1 QFNDLCNCIP
11 KSSLYNTSNRTS
23 RMAIGALLMKLRLAL
38 SHETLAVLL
47 GLSDRKTVS
56 NVLQSARVA
65 LMKHF
70 VLQHLGFEHISRR
83 TLIDQ
88 RTRPLAK
95 ILLADN
101 NNDKAILVLDSTY
114 IYLVQQSNELKQYI
128 DALKDNPDK
137 NIKWYN
143 LDAAGALDDF
153 PIFSYESLMD
163 LTLDLQRKL
172 KEIGY
177 EIGPFPSKDTLSNII
192 RLHSL
197 SLTEHG
203 LAVGPVT
210 NHTRSIYQ
218 RKLLEVLTNETSE
231 GKEDEIETE
240 IPISKTP
247 SRTIRSSITRTADN
261 DITSS
266 PGRLY
271 TQDVQEPR
279 TALTRVDIEN
289 KNKHNLS
296 IYYPN
301 VSNTKPKSEQTITH
315 SYSPQRS
322 STKTEL
328 HHNTMSYGLRNSYD
342 FQNDE
347 PTIIRH
353 EHKATPFCTTNISSG
368 EIFSTNT
375 NRYTKQSDMPTTT
388 RNDLNEIRS
397 RILTNTNEE
406 KEIQIKKDLTP
417 KKSTFINQS
426 ENKKLSNNNEKLDV
440 PVKNNGTFLY
450 SGITIAV
457 ALIVF
462 VLYLWFE
469 K

>member
-1 QFNDLCNCIP
+1 MGH
-11 KSSLYNTSNRTS
+11 R
-23 RMAIGALLMKLRLAL
+23 
-38 SHETLAVLL
+38 
-47 GLSDRKTVS
+47 
-56 NVLQSARVA
+56 
-65 LMKHF
+65 
-70 VLQHLGFEHISRR
+70 
-83 TLIDQ
+83 
-88 RTRPLAK
+88 
-95 ILLADN
+95 
-101 NNDKAILVLDSTY
+101 
-114 IYLVQQSNELKQYI
+114 
-128 DALKDNPDK
+128 
-137 NIKWYN
+137 
-143 LDAAGALDDF
+143 LDDF
-153 PIFSYESLMD
+153 
-163 LTLDLQRKL
+163 DLQRKL